1 MIITGVEVAQKQF
14 DKNFPMSLT
23 TKVSSKS
30 VDKLYKICTK
40 QYTVYVYSNTSSIR
54 RTIL

>member
-1 MIITGVEVAQKQF
+1 MIITGVELAQKEF

-23 TKVSSKS
+23 TKASSKS
-30 VDKLYKICTK
+30 VDKLYKIFIK
-40 QYTVYVYSNTSSIR
+40 QYTVYLYSNTSSIR

>member
-23 TKVSSKS
+23 TKASSKS
-30 VDKLYKICTK
+30 VDKLYKIFIK

-54 RTIL
+54 RTML